1 MMSYL
6 ILFAL
11 VAIIVYYGYSAF
23 KILKNFIEKK
33 LKERKAASKN
43 NDLLHNASELDEQTN
58 DE

>member
-1 MMSYL
+1 MRSFL

-11 VAIIVYYGYSAF
+11 VALICYYGYSAF

-33 LKERKAASKN
+33 LKQKKVASKI
-43 NDLLHNASELDEQTN
+43 NDLLRNVSTHNEQTN